1 MEIQYTVYVIKKIQT
16 LKGDKNMTNTNQN
29 IFELMVEE
37 WDSYEDNWIIK
48 MQAEGLIKPDL
59 SEKEYDQLF
68 YLLTG
73 GEY

>member
-1 MEIQYTVYVIKKIQT
+1 MKTIKKN
-16 LKGDKNMTNTNQN
+16 KNTNQN
-29 IFELMVEE
+29 IFELMLEE

-48 MQAEGLIKPDL
+48 MQSEGLIKSDL

-68 YLLTG
+68 EMLTG

>member
-1 MEIQYTVYVIKKIQT
+1 MKKN
-16 LKGDKNMTNTNQN
+16 KNTNQN
-29 IFELMVEE
+29 IFELMLEE

-48 MQAEGLIKPDL
+48 MQSEGLIKSDL

-68 YLLTG
+68 EMLTG

>member
-1 MEIQYTVYVIKKIQT
+1 MKTIKKN
-16 LKGDKNMTNTNQN
+16 KNTNQN
-29 IFELMVEE
+29 IFELMLEE

-68 YLLTG
+68 EMLTG

>member
-1 MEIQYTVYVIKKIQT
+1 MKTIKKI
-16 LKGDKNMTNTNQN
+16 KNTNQN
-29 IFELMVEE
+29 IFELMLEE

-48 MQAEGLIKPDL
+48 MQSEGLIKSDL

-68 YLLTG
+68 EMLTC

>member
-1 MEIQYTVYVIKKIQT
+1 
-16 LKGDKNMTNTNQN
+16 MTNTNQN